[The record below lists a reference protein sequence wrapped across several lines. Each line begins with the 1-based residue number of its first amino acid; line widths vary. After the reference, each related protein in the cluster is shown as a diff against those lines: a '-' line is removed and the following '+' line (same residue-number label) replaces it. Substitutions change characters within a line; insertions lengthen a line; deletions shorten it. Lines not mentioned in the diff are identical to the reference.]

1 MFKIMK
7 KIALKAIIWLKT
19 SHHWQHLVGGVA
31 IGLFANGWYCT
42 EFAGCGVAFALE
54 LKDLLYGNKF
64 DPTDALLTIAG
75 TNIGYLMQRLVFGN
89 L

>member
-1 MFKIMK
+1 MK
-7 KIALKAIIWLKT
+7 KIALKAIIWLQT
-19 SHHWQHLVGGVA
+19 SHNWQHLVGGVA

-42 EFAGCGVAFALE
+42 EFVGCGVACALE

-64 DPTDALLTIAG
+64 DLTDALLTIAG
-75 TNIGYLMQRLVFGN
+75 ANIGYLMQRLVFGN